1 MKRKRSVFLVF
12 IAVIVLSANFL
23 LIKYPVGDLINLK
36 NLWFGVGLFAASI
49 IICLGNIFAKKTFL
63 KSYICYKPRD
73 IWFIGFLVF
82 VEGLIIVLYSITNTY
97 FPTVS
102 IISEIHINLVIQL
115 LISLGLVV
123 AMFEVYRYMYEY
135 PVRRVLKVMDK
146 AGLLINNSKFNEALD
161 EFEKVQKKFDYS
173 KQPQIYGWIKHAK
186 GVCYIEMSKHE
197 EKKKN
202 LLLAAKEFE
211 EILNFEELQAQHGQ
225 VRFDMGNLFYDIAEI
240 DNELKYYE
248 NALDMFNDAL
258 NQYKQEKNFDG
269 CMNALR
275 NAEKTK
281 TVLILEKTS

>member
-1 MKRKRSVFLVF
+1 MKGKRGVFLIL
-12 IAVIVLSANFL
+12 IAIIVLSANFL
-23 LIKYPVGDLINLK
+23 LIKYPVGNLINLK
-36 NLWFGVGLFAASI
+36 NLWFGVGLFVASI
-49 IICLGNIFAKKTFL
+49 IICLGNVFVKKTFL

-82 VEGLIIVLYSITNTY
+82 VEGLIIILYSITNTY
-97 FPTVS
+97 FPNAL
-102 IISEIHINLVIQL
+102 IISEVHINLIIQL
-115 LISLGLVV
+115 LISLGLVA

-135 PVRRVLKVMDK
+135 PVRRVLRVMDK
-146 AGLLINNSKFNEALD
+146 AGVLINNGKFKEALD
-161 EFEKVQKKFDYS
+161 EFEKVQKKYDYS
-173 KQPQIYGWIKHAK
+173 KRPQIYGWIKHAI
-186 GVCYIEMSKHE
+186 GVCYIEMAKHE

-225 VRFDMGNLFYDIAEI
+225 VRFDIGNLFFDIAEI

-248 NALDMFNDAL
+248 DALDMFNDAL
-258 NQYKQEKNFDG
+258 NQYKKEKNFDG